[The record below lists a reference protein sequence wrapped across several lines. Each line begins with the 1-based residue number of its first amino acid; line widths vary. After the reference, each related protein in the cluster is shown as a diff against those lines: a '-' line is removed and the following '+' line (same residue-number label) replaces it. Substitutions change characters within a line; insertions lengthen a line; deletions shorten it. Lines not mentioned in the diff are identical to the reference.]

1 MTTQKYK
8 PKSIVLNGSSQPR
21 VFKTHADWEREQAED
36 KRTPEQRGI
45 RIGSVVMWRHRSGHI
60 ILTDRAVVTAITG
73 NNLTISVKGALEVK
87 HTVPIREIVD
97 NERFQPLNTTD
108 AKDSAPLK
116 D

>member
-1 MTTQKYK
+1 MTTRKYK
-8 PKSIVLNGSSQPR
+8 PKSIVLNHSSQTR

-60 ILTDRAVVTAITG
+60 ILTDRAAVTAING
-73 NNLTISVKGALEVK
+73 NDLTITVKGALAVE
-87 HTVPIREIVD
+87 HTVPIQEIVD

-108 AKDSAPLK
+108 AKETVAIK
-116 D
+116 E